1 MQGKAFLPVLV
12 LRESIGCVAVFMQA
26 LASSLRLAGEPA
38 PADAAA
44 ADAVFG
50 RLMALHKG
58 RALLARTLHA
68 LDAPLCTL
76 EPPPDPD
83 PNPSGGPDG
92 QADAA
97 RAPAP
102 RSKPSPLR
110 PLWAVLRNARVLF
123 GAGVRAGVR
132 AGAGPGGSVGGPE
145 AMADAAVTELG
156 ATAQLARAAAKVTQ
170 GSGRGSIGDVTKALR
185 GVTLFC
191 SAWPLTYSRRRVIR
205 SLVRTARQEQVSHG
219 VRQGLKLGISRQCA
233 GIGAHSTSL
242 FDVQCALQVLRR
254 LEMPGTICA
263 CGSALAAGDLGA
275 PPGGPAAASPAAA
288 LLPMFAAGDR
298 SGGHRA
304 WLADVLAALLLSAQV
319 RLS

>member
-1 MQGKAFLPVLV
+1 MYVSA
-12 LRESIGCVAVFMQA
+12 SAQA

-76 EPPPDPD
+76 EPPPDPG
-83 PNPSGGPDG
+83 PNPSESPNG

-97 RAPAP
+97 RAPNP
-102 RSKPSPLR
+102 RAKPSPLR
-110 PLWAVLRNARVLF
+110 PLWAVLRSARALF

-156 ATAQLARAAAKVTQ
+156 ATAQLARAAAKVSQ
-170 GSGRGSIGDVTKALR
+170 GSG
-185 GVTLFC
+185 
-191 SAWPLTYSRRRVIR
+191 
-205 SLVRTARQEQVSHG
+205 H
-219 VRQGLKLGISRQCA
+219 
-233 GIGAHSTSL
+233 
-242 FDVQCALQVLRR
+242 
-254 LEMPGTICA
+254 
-263 CGSALAAGDLGA
+263 
-275 PPGGPAAASPAAA
+275 
-288 LLPMFAAGDR
+288 
-298 SGGHRA
+298 
-304 WLADVLAALLLSAQV
+304 
-319 RLS
+319 